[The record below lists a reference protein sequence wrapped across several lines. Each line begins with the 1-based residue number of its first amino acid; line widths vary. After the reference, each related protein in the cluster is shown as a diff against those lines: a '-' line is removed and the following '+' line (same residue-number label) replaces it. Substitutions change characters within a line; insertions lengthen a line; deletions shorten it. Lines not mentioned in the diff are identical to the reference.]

1 MKHPALRSPRD
12 KVGGLVYFGRMID
25 KIRLHLVGELHDD
38 YRENFGS
45 NDALDGVLALFLNLE
60 HGAIVQRTAEGG
72 ADEEILEWCFT
83 HGHRPNKMQVHV
95 WNAFAEK
102 LGWRD
107 PAARTVARVNERLGL
122 GGRLAT
128 IFECIDADED
138 RSSPNDNE

>member
-12 KVGGLVYFGRMID
+12 KVGGLVYLGRMID

-45 NDALDGVLALFLNLE
+45 NDALDGCLARFLNLE
-60 HGAIVQRTAEGG
+60 HSEIVQRTAQGG
-72 ADEEILEWCFT
+72 ADKEILKWCFT
-83 HGHRPNKMQVHV
+83 HGHQPNDMQIRV

-107 PAARTVARVNERLGL
+107 PATRTVARVNERLGL
-122 GGRLAT
+122 GGELAT
-128 IFECIDADED
+128 IFECIDADEG
-138 RSSPNDNE
+138 RFSPGGNV